1 VSESR
6 KTGSIPYDVMEISA
20 EQLDT
25 LAGDVRRIDV
35 REPSEF
41 HGELSHL
48 EGAELVPL
56 AQIQAAC
63 AAWDREGPLLLVCR
77 SGRRSLEAARR
88 LQAAGFERVMNL
100 RGGMIAVRELEARRR
115 A

>member
-1 VSESR
+1 MTEIR
-6 KTGSIPYDVMEISA
+6 EAGSIPHDVMEISA

-41 HGELSHL
+41 CGELSHL
-48 EGAELVPL
+48 ERAELVPL
-56 AQIQAAC
+56 AQIPTAC
-63 AAWDREGPLLLVCR
+63 AAWDRKEPLLLICR
-77 SGRRSLEAARR
+77 SGRRSLDAARR